1 MAFGMSNPVL
11 NDKRFQ
17 PDDESQAGWAAPQRG
32 GTATAAGGAP
42 PVAAPRTMTVGGT
55 MAATAVLWI
64 LLLASGAWAF
74 SQVTTT
80 PNPAYDEVLNPSV
93 AEFLVDYPSWMPLL
107 GFVGFG
113 LALVIAFVPK
123 MARFLSPLYALAYG
137 VLLGWISALY
147 EAQFSGIVLQAVGAT
162 LGVFGVMLFL
172 YGTRIIKVTKR
183 FAMIVIGATL
193 GIAAFYLVAML
204 ASFFGADL
212 YFMNE
217 PTPLGIAVSVGIA
230 FVAAL
235 NLALD
240 FAFIE
245 NASKQ
250 GMPKYMEWYGAFG
263 ITVTIVWLYLEL
275 LRLLALL
282 RQN

>member
-11 NDKRFQ
+11 NDKRFH
-17 PDDESQAGWAAPQRG
+17 PDDPTQAGWAAGHGAPG
-32 GTATAAGGAP
+32 AAGAP
-42 PVAAPRTMTVGGT
+42 PVAPPRTMTVGGT
-55 MAATAVLWI
+55 IAATAVLWI
-64 LLLASGAWAF
+64 LLLASGAWSF
-74 SQVTTT
+74 SMVETA
-80 PNPAYDEVLNPSV
+80 PNPAYDELRNPNV
-93 AEFLVDYPSWMPLL
+93 AEFLVDYPGWMPLL
-107 GFVGFG
+107 GFVGLG

-123 MARFLSPLYALAYG
+123 TARFLSPLYALAYG

-183 FAMIVIGATL
+183 FAMVVMGATF
-193 GIAAFYLVAML
+193 GIFAFYLVAML

-217 PTPLGIAVSVGIA
+217 PSPLGIAVSVGIA
-230 FVAAL
+230 IVAAL

>member
-17 PDDESQAGWAAPQRG
+17 PDDPAQAGWAAGQ
-32 GTATAAGGAP
+32 AGPGLAGAP
-42 PVAAPRTMTVGGT
+42 PATPPKTMTVGGT
-55 MAATAVLWI
+55 IAATAVLWI
-64 LLLASGAWAF
+64 LLLASGAWSF
-74 SQVTTT
+74 SMVETT
-80 PNPAYDEVLNPSV
+80 PNPAYDEVLNPNV
-93 AEFLVDYPSWMPLL
+93 AEFFVDYPSWIPLL
-107 GFVGFG
+107 GFVGLG

-183 FAMIVIGATL
+183 FAMIVMGATL
-193 GIAAFYLVAML
+193 GIAAFYLVALL

-217 PTPLGIAVSVGIA
+217 PSPLGIAVSVGIA